1 MLSTPPASVDPNPR
15 PTGRQPSPAEATA
28 EVVEVRTEP
37 VNGVETPT
45 QLLRKGRLWLV
56 RSAARSIGARH
67 LWRVQ
72 AGPGATAPPVVL
84 DLWQGPDGRW
94 SLTEPAAAASAELAG
109 WA

>member
-1 MLSTPPASVDPNPR
+1 MLSTPPANVDPNRR
-15 PTGRQPSPAEATA
+15 PTGTEPSTSEATA

-45 QLLRKGRLWLV
+45 QLLRKGRLWVV

-67 LWRVQ
+67 RWRVQ
-72 AGPGATAPPVVL
+72 AGPGAAAPPVLL
-84 DLWQGPDGRW
+84 DLWQDPDGRW
-94 SLTEPAAAASAELAG
+94 SLTERSGAAAAELAG